1 MRPAGLSR
9 PYGAMYF
16 PAMRALPLL
25 PLVLLAGCS
34 SPDAPSPA
42 AAPTP
47 VAAPDPSAPSA
58 PPGTAVKMR
67 GHFEDSV
74 AIRDAVI
81 AGELSDVR
89 PPAARL
95 ADAAGMDA
103 LPPAWQSYVRTNSQ
117 FAAEAVAAKDIAGAA
132 QAAAGLARTCGECH
146 AAIGSGPTFV
156 PGEPPRSDP
165 ADAKSQMAR
174 HQWAADRMWQG
185 LVSRNDGA
193 WRAGATALT
202 DAPLCIDA
210 ITADVELPD
219 HVKALGDQIHGLG
232 TRALATPEWPGR
244 AQIYGEF
251 ITACASCHR
260 AGC

>member
-1 MRPAGLSR
+1 
-9 PYGAMYF
+9 MYSL
-16 PAMRALPLL
+16 AMRALPVLA
-25 PLVLLAGCS
+25 LVLLVGCP
-34 SPDAPSPA
+34 SPDAPLKA

-47 VAAPDPSAPSA
+47 ADAPALPT
-58 PPGTAVKMR
+58 PPGTAVRML
-67 GHFEDSV
+67 GHFEESV

-95 ADAAGMDA
+95 AEAVGMDP
-103 LPPAWQSYVRTNSQ
+103 LPAAWQSHVRANSQ
-117 FAAEAVAAKDIAGAA
+117 FAAEAVAAKDIASAA

-146 AAIGSGPTFV
+146 AAVGGGPTFV
-156 PGEPPRSDP
+156 PGEAPKANP
-165 ADAKSQMAR
+165 ADPKSQMAS

-185 LVSRNDGA
+185 LVGHSDGA

-202 DAPLCIDA
+202 NAPLCIDA

-219 HVKALGDQIHGLG
+219 DVKALGDRIHGLG
-232 TRALATPEWPGR
+232 TRALSTPEWPGR

-251 ITACASCHR
+251 ITACAACHR